1 MAGRADGGDG
11 VQYCDMMSS
20 LARNNNISMH
30 DIREFK
36 SNILKVSLPFP
47 WQHYAALAMCVGLF
61 AFLRSGLITH
71 FCSKIFCFISFF
83 RGAYCVFCSL
93 FCLKKLHLKTN
104 HTFLTQWPINKF
116 THTKIFSQY
125 LSYYF
130 TWWSKRVCLEK

>member
-1 MAGRADGGDG
+1 MAGRTAAG

-20 LARNNNISMH
+20 LDRNNNISMH
-30 DIREFK
+30 DMMVFK
-36 SNILKVSLPFP
+36 SNILKVSPLSIT
-47 WQHYAALAMCVGLF
+47 A
-61 AFLRSGLITH
+61 LRSTSYVCWVICVFKVWANNSLLYEDLLFYFFFGELIV
-71 FCSKIFCFISFF
+71 F
-83 RGAYCVFCSL
+83 FCSL

-116 THTKIFSQY
+116 THNKIFSQY